1 MLLSKYNRAA
11 GELEGARPASSWIIA
26 IKNVR
31 QDFLT
36 SKARFFV
43 KRKLHKKCGVFE
55 ACKKAIGFF
64 DTLKNITAHFWA
76 VMFLRLSK
84 KYYFFDKGVCGLTAA
99 HALSAGDGRR
109 ARLQAEKYFLRRT
122 CRRRKWLDFLSPCHW
137 RNSTRFFESWSGKEK
152 RFSFPDFS
160 FCKFLLTRREIRDT
174 IYPQGK

>member
-1 MLLSKYNRAA
+1 MLPSKYNRAA

-64 DTLKNITAHFWA
+64 DTLKQR
-76 VMFLRLSK
+76 MLE
-84 KYYFFDKGVCGLTAA
+84 
-99 HALSAGDGRR
+99 R
-109 ARLQAEKYFLRRT
+109 ASVVF
-122 CRRRKWLDFLSPCHW
+122 
-137 RNSTRFFESWSGKEK
+137 
-152 RFSFPDFS
+152 
-160 FCKFLLTRREIRDT
+160 
-174 IYPQGK
+174 

>member
-1 MLLSKYNRAA
+1 MHCIGAVETVKEPMLLSKYNRAA

-64 DTLKNITAHFWA
+64 DTLKQLRCTASE
-76 VMFLRLSK
+76 LLL
-84 KYYFFDKGVCGLTAA
+84 YT
-99 HALSAGDGRR
+99 
-109 ARLQAEKYFLRRT
+109 E
-122 CRRRKWLDFLSPCHW
+122 
-137 RNSTRFFESWSGKEK
+137 
-152 RFSFPDFS
+152 FS
-160 FCKFLLTRREIRDT
+160 
-174 IYPQGK
+174 

>member
-11 GELEGARPASSWIIA
+11 GELEGARPASGWIIA

-64 DTLKNITAHFWA
+64 DTLKSPEACA
-76 VMFLRLSK
+76 S
-84 KYYFFDKGVCGLTAA
+84 GL
-99 HALSAGDGRR
+99 
-109 ARLQAEKYFLRRT
+109 F
-122 CRRRKWLDFLSPCHW
+122 
-137 RNSTRFFESWSGKEK
+137 
-152 RFSFPDFS
+152 
-160 FCKFLLTRREIRDT
+160 
-174 IYPQGK
+174 

>member
-64 DTLKNITAHFWA
+64 DTLRKAP
-76 VMFLRLSK
+76 VPGRELFLRKNAPVK
-84 KYYFFDKGVCGLTAA
+84 KYTF
-99 HALSAGDGRR
+99 
-109 ARLQAEKYFLRRT
+109 
-122 CRRRKWLDFLSPCHW
+122 
-137 RNSTRFFESWSGKEK
+137 
-152 RFSFPDFS
+152 
-160 FCKFLLTRREIRDT
+160 
-174 IYPQGK
+174 